1 MGAVLIGF
9 HRGDLLIIAPL
20 KFYIKIR
27 VNHTDNKQIP
37 KNPDLDLKGTP
48 EYLDGIKRDIK
59 DSVKTVLSEI

>member
-1 MGAVLIGF
+1 
-9 HRGDLLIIAPL
+9 L

-37 KNPDLDLKGTP
+37 KNPDLDLKGAP